1 MTNTKSEIMSAIG
14 KTDDPNLKM
23 VLLLMLGIM
32 EEIGNKIDRIYTD
45 KETLRESVLNGH
57 ASVHHEDHEWI
68 RERRADYQIRMD
80 FMKRAEP
87 VITWAETQMQDQR
100 ETAKTV
106 KTTFIQKAVEYG
118 GRVVWAIVGIAAYV
132 VFSGKV

>member
-23 VLLLMLGIM
+23 ILLLMLDIM
-32 EEIGNKIDRIYTD
+32 EEIGGKIDRIYTD
-45 KETLRESVLNGH
+45 KEALRESVLNGH

-87 VITWAETQMQDQR
+87 VITWAETQMQDQKD
-100 ETAKTV
+100 TKQTV
-106 KTTFIQKAVEYG
+106 KTKVIGNLVDISGKVL
-118 GRVVWAIVGIAAYV
+118 WAIVGVAAYV
-132 VFSGKV
+132 VLKGV